1 MAKFLTEEDILKAK
15 SYIPISDKAVCAR
28 VYADKCIDKVEITIG
43 DGEQKDTLPPL
54 YQENPLLK
62 SLYGMLFLLERY
74 FGKIE
79 ADEKGEIIFTR
90 EDYDEWGE
98 GSVFNALERMKASK
112 NIEVRNKAFDIV
124 ADYREF
130 YRMLG
135 TEIASILAAKNDL
148 LSRLSIY
155 FTAQITPDAFK
166 ELLSSISQAQQEIA
180 EYEAKP
186 KEWLSEKP
194 TSVD

>member
-15 SYIPISDKAVCAR
+15 SYIPISDKAACAR

-43 DGEQKDTLPPL
+43 TGEQKDALPPL

-74 FGKIE
+74 FGKLE
-79 ADEKGEIIFTR
+79 PDKNGEITFTR

-148 LSRLSIY
+148 LSRLTMY
-155 FTAQITPDAFK
+155 FTAQITPDTFK
-166 ELLSSISQAQQEIA
+166 ELLSSLSQVQQEIT

-194 TSVD
+194 TAVD